1 MRRHQKMLRVNFLLV
16 NGSNHED
23 NIMIFGN
30 SGKNMIRVGNMDM
43 FSDGTTQSHAGGAIF
58 SQSGISHRS
67 GNTLFHKNG
76 KGMSV
81 KTGNRFMTPKG
92 TWTKSGNM
100 LFGPNGQTF
109 FGVTSDDDAWSIINK
124 NI

>member
-1 MRRHQKMLRVNFLLV
+1 
-16 NGSNHED
+16 
-23 NIMIFGN
+23 MIFGN
-30 SGKNMIRVGNMDM
+30 DGKNMIRAGIMDM
-43 FSDGTTQSHAGGAIF
+43 FSDGTTQSHVGDSIF

-67 GNTLFHKNG
+67 GNTLFHENG
-76 KGMSV
+76 KGISM

-92 TWTKSGNM
+92 TWTRSGNM